1 MELTAS
7 FVDLLQH
14 FAPVFHDL
22 DLSDFSTDRHWLGP
36 FLTGTAM

>member
-14 FAPVFHDL
+14 FVPVFTTQH
-22 DLSDFSTDRHWLGP
+22 FRHFYRSSLVG
-36 FLTGTAM
+36 FLLIDTAI